1 MNAVEVQSL
10 SKIFET
16 KEGPLLRKVPKK
28 VVAVDQI
35 SFGVSKGEILGLLG
49 PNGAGKTTT
58 IKMLCTLITPSS
70 GDAFVNGNSVF
81 RDQQKV
87 RENLGVMLTGERTM
101 YWKLTGRENLE
112 YFAAMYHL
120 NPLDTKKRI
129 DELLA
134 LVGLKQHEH
143 MYVENYSTGMRVRLS
158 FAKAIL
164 NDAPVLLFDE
174 PTASL
179 DPQSSRLIRDTI
191 QTLKKEGHAIILTTH
206 NMEEADLLSDR
217 VAIID
222 SGRIVALGSPPEL
235 KDKIKSD
242 DIIEIEAR
250 NLSGITV
257 NALETFSEVS
267 KVAITVDSQSNEKS
281 SLRIHAMK
289 GKEILPKV
297 LEYLVRKQVSVTKVS
312 FIEPTLE
319 DVFISETGEEPQR
332 LRCEPCQGI
341 GQQSMHSRQSSGRD

>member
-1 MNAVEVQSL
+1 M

-28 VVAVDQI
+28 VVAVDGI
-35 SFGVSKGEILGLLG
+35 SFSVPKGEIFGLLG

-58 IKMLCTLITPSS
+58 IKMLCTLITPTS
-70 GDAFVNGNSVF
+70 GDAFINGNSLAS
-81 RDQQKV
+81 DQQKV
-87 RENLGVMLTGERTM
+87 RESLGVMLTGERTL

-112 YFAAMYHL
+112 YFAALYHL
-120 NPLDTKKRI
+120 DPLDARKRI
-129 DELLA
+129 DELLD

-143 MYVENYSTGMRVRLS
+143 MLVENYSTGMRVRLS

-191 QTLKKEGHAIILTTH
+191 RSLKKEGHAIILTTH

-222 SGRIVALGSPPEL
+222 RGSIVALGSPSEL
-235 KDKIKSD
+235 KDKVKSSD
-242 DIIEIEAR
+242 VIEIEAR
-250 NLSGITV
+250 NLSDRIV

-267 KVAITVDSQSNEKS
+267 KIALATDPQSSEKG
-281 SLRIHAMK
+281 SLRIHAEK
-289 GKEILPKV
+289 GKEVLPKV
-297 LEYLVRKQVSVTKVS
+297 LEFLVRKQVSVTKVS

-319 DVFISETGEEPQR
+319 DVFISETGR
-332 LRCEPCQGI
+332 SLR
-341 GQQSMHSRQSSGRD
+341 D

>member
-1 MNAVEVQSL
+1 LLVVLLSISRCALNSVEVQSL
-10 SKIFET
+10 SKTFET

-28 VVAVDQI
+28 VVAVDGI
-35 SFGVSKGEILGLLG
+35 SFSVPKGEIFGLLG

-58 IKMLCTLITPSS
+58 IKMLCTLITPTS
-70 GDAFVNGNSVF
+70 GDAFVNGYSVA

-87 RENLGVMLTGERTM
+87 RENLGVMLTGERTL

-112 YFAAMYHL
+112 YFAALYHL
-120 NPLDTKKRI
+120 DPLEAKKSI
-129 DELLA
+129 DKLLD

-143 MYVENYSTGMRVRLS
+143 TFVENYSTGMRVRLS

-191 QTLKKEGHAIILTTH
+191 RGLKKEGHAIILTTH
-206 NMEEADLLSDR
+206 NMEEADVLSDR

-222 SGRIVALGSPPEL
+222 RGSIVALGSPSEL
-235 KDKIKSD
+235 KEKVKSSD
-242 DIIEIEAR
+242 VIEIEAR
-250 NLSGITV
+250 NLSDRTV
-257 NALETFSEVS
+257 DAIETFSEVS
-267 KVAITVDSQSNEKS
+267 KVAVTADPQSSEKG
-281 SLRIHAMK
+281 SLRIHAEK
-289 GKEILPKV
+289 GKEVLPKI
-297 LEYLVRKQVSVTKVS
+297 LEFLVRKQVSVTKVS

-319 DVFISETGEEPQR
+319 DVFISETGR
-332 LRCEPCQGI
+332 SLR
-341 GQQSMHSRQSSGRD
+341 D